1 MMSLN
6 KRTLIFFFLFS
17 IVLIIT
23 AALPSWADT
32 RYVSDQLIISV
43 REGRSPEDTA
53 VAYIVA
59 GMPVEVLE
67 EVENHLFVRI
77 ANGQEGWVKKK
88 YILVQRPKSMVIEEL
103 KVKIQELENQIESQ
117 GSPSGT
123 ASKDSSDMRKNY
135 DLKIKNL
142 EAVLEKEKQSS
153 TATRAELK
161 QMKNQHK
168 KLRDDFNKLSKQ
180 NDSLS
185 KPNDGSETLNLE
197 IKRLQQANLALNQ
210 EIDQIKTNG
219 QPSMLSGGVKWFL
232 TGGGVL
238 LLGIILG
245 RSVRRKNPYS
255 Y

>member
-1 MMSLN
+1 MMNLN
-6 KRTLIFFFLFS
+6 KRTFFLSLLLCFF
-17 IVLIIT
+17 LIII

-67 EVENHLFVRI
+67 EAENHLFVRI

-88 YILVQRPKSMVIEEL
+88 YILTQRPKSMIIEEL

-117 GSPSGT
+117 ESPSGK
-123 ASKDSSDMRKNY
+123 ASEDSSDMRNIY

-153 TATRAELK
+153 TATRSELK

-168 KLRDDFNKLSKQ
+168 KLQDDFNKLSKQ

-185 KPNDGSETLNLE
+185 KQNDGSEALNLE

-210 EIDQIKTNG
+210 EIDQIKANG
-219 QPSMLSGGVKWFL
+219 QSSMLSGGVKWFL
-232 TGGGVL
+232 IGGGVL

-245 RSVRRKNPYS
+245 RSVRRKNPYA